1 MIIKA
6 TRKEGGFLMEIATF
20 IISMINFIGIV
31 IAGIIYFNN
40 NYEILPKEVYQ
51 VLADTYEKTSKEEQ
65 ASQELA
71 GGIAV
76 GFGADYLEDEEE

>member
-1 MIIKA
+1 
-6 TRKEGGFLMEIATF
+6 MEIATF

-31 IAGIIYFNN
+31 IIYFNN

-51 VLADTYEKTSKEEQ
+51 VLADTYEKASKEEQ

-71 GGIAV
+71 GGCGIAV
-76 GFGADYLEDEEE
+76 GFGADYLEDEEEE

>member
-6 TRKEGGFLMEIATF
+6 IRKEGRFLMEITTF

-40 NYEILPKEVYQ
+40 NYEVLPKEVYQ

-65 ASQELA
+65 VVNMLKDKHK
-71 GGIAV
+71 IV
-76 GFGADYLEDEEE
+76 

>member
-1 MIIKA
+1 
-6 TRKEGGFLMEIATF
+6 MEIATF

-40 NYEILPKEVYQ
+40 NYEVLPKEVYQ

-65 ASQELA
+65 ASQY
-71 GGIAV
+71 V
-76 GFGADYLEDEEE
+76 

>member
-1 MIIKA
+1 
-6 TRKEGGFLMEIATF
+6 MEIATF

-51 VLADTYEKTSKEEQ
+51 VLSDTYEKSIKEED
-65 ASQELA
+65 ANQELA
-71 GGIAV
+71 GGC
-76 GFGADYLEDEEE
+76 GFFMDQIEDVCDEEEEE

>member
-1 MIIKA
+1 
-6 TRKEGGFLMEIATF
+6 MEIATF
-20 IISMINFIGIV
+20 IISMINFIGIIIV
-31 IAGIIYFNN
+31 GIIYFNN

-71 GGIAV
+71 GGRGIAV
-76 GFGADYLEDEEE
+76 GFGADYMEDEEEK

>member
-1 MIIKA
+1 
-6 TRKEGGFLMEIATF
+6 MEIATF

-40 NYEILPKEVYQ
+40 NYEVLPKEVYQ

-65 ASQELA
+65 VVNMLKDKHK
-71 GGIAV
+71 IV
-76 GFGADYLEDEEE
+76 

>member
-1 MIIKA
+1 
-6 TRKEGGFLMEIATF
+6 MEIATF

-51 VLADTYEKTSKEEQ
+51 VLADTHEKTSKEEQ
-65 ASQELA
+65 ASQELV
-71 GGIAV
+71 GGCGIAV
-76 GFGADYLEDEEE
+76 ASGLIIWKMMKRDNKIFILR

>member
-1 MIIKA
+1 
-6 TRKEGGFLMEIATF
+6 METATF
-20 IISMINFIGIV
+20 IISVINFIGIV
-31 IAGIIYFNN
+31 IAGIIYFNK

-71 GGIAV
+71 GGCGIAV
-76 GFGADYLEDEEE
+76 GFGADYLEDEEEEDE

>member
-1 MIIKA
+1 
-6 TRKEGGFLMEIATF
+6 MEIATF
-20 IISMINFIGIV
+20 IISMINFISIV

-65 ASQELA
+65 
-71 GGIAV
+71 IV
-76 GFGADYLEDEEE
+76 NMFKDKHKIV

>member
-1 MIIKA
+1 
-6 TRKEGGFLMEIATF
+6 MEIATF

-31 IAGIIYFNN
+31 IAGITYFNN

-65 ASQELA
+65 ASQY
-71 GGIAV
+71 V
-76 GFGADYLEDEEE
+76 

>member
-1 MIIKA
+1 
-6 TRKEGGFLMEIATF
+6 METATF
-20 IISMINFIGIV
+20 IISMINFIGII

-40 NYEILPKEVYQ
+40 NYEMLPKEVYQ

-71 GGIAV
+71 GGCDIAV
-76 GFGADYLEDEEE
+76 GFGADYMEDEEEE